1 MISAPQGTLVPW
13 GAVPY
18 SKWRGVGKEEVSG
31 GGRGGGGDGNGNPPL
46 PPFACRKVAG
56 GSHGRPRTGTRPR
69 GKGTAPPTG
78 AAAPVSGRPPPGR
91 HRVKELSPP
100 GPPLSCRTYFYKVS
114 SHSCSETG
122 QKYFSQKAGFEKTS
136 IWSSYRSKCSIS
148 GFPGRGKMAP
158 LMSRSFLGS
167 VLTKTKNQD
176 FARKRGP

>member
-1 MISAPQGTLVPW
+1 ME
-13 GAVPY
+13 
-18 SKWRGVGKEEVSG
+18 RGGEG
-31 GGRGGGGDGNGNPPL
+31 GGFRRRKGRGRRWDRKPPP

-56 GSHGRPRTGTRPR
+56 GSHGRSRTGTRPR

-100 GPPLSCRTYFYKVS
+100 GPPLSCLTYFYRES
-114 SHSCSETG
+114 SHSCSKTG
-122 QKYFSQKAGFEKTS
+122 QNIFSQKVGFEKTS

-158 LMSRSFLGS
+158 LMSWSFLGS